1 MRSTRI
7 APTPTRTLLLA
18 ARARQKQT
26 NIRPTHGT
34 TGCRDVSMY
43 RPSSTMVQTQMPW

>member
-18 ARARQKQT
+18 ARARQRQG

-43 RPSSTMVQTQMPW
+43 RPLSTKVQTQPW